1 MLVVAGALH
10 RDVVVRAPRL
20 PREDETLRGTA
31 VDYRFGGKGGNQAL
45 AAARA
50 GAAVA
55 FAGRVGADAA
65 GAAMA
70 GTLEAAGIDTVA
82 LQRGPG
88 ASGMSV
94 AITAAGG
101 SYGAVIVPGENR
113 GLDLAA
119 LALPPGARMLLLQ
132 NELAPEAL
140 PALVAM
146 GREAGL
152 HVALN
157 AAPAEGVGT
166 WVLGALDTLIVNR
179 LEALDLLGAAPGT
192 LTPAEIVEGLQARA
206 PRPDVIV
213 TLGAEGVAF
222 APAGGPVTRAP
233 APGVTPVSTHGA
245 GDVFCGTWAAA
256 RLAGADLAAAIARAQ
271 EAASAHVAAPR
282 V

>member
-10 RDVVVRAPRL
+10 WDVVVRAPRL

-31 VDYRFGGKGGNQAL
+31 VAYRFGGKGGNQAH

-50 GAAVA
+50 GAPVA
-55 FAGRVGADAA
+55 FLGRVGADAA

-70 GTLEAAGIDTVA
+70 DTLAAAGIDIAA

-94 AITAAGG
+94 AITEAGG
-101 SYGAVIVPGENR
+101 SYGAVIVPGENHA
-113 GLDLAA
+113 LDTAS
-119 LALPPGARMLLLQ
+119 LALPRGARMLLLQ

-140 PALVAM
+140 PALVAK

-166 WVLGALDTLIVNR
+166 WVLGAVDTLIVNR
-179 LEALDLLGAAPGT
+179 LEALDILGAAPGS
-192 LTPAEIVEGLQARA
+192 LTPAEMVEGLQGRA
-206 PRPDVIV
+206 PRADVIV
-213 TLGAEGVAF
+213 TLGAGGAAF
-222 APAGGPVTRAP
+222 ARAGAP
-233 APGVTPVSTHGA
+233 AARASAPKVTPVSTHGA

-256 RLAGADLAAAIARAQ
+256 QIGR
-271 EAASAHVAAPR
+271 AHV
-282 V
+282 